1 MIVQIILLKL
11 GGDNISCNK
20 IDNIFL
26 SKKYNCYKEV
36 IMKIGIILENEYT
49 SDSRIRKEAEFLAA
63 NGFKVNVLA
72 FRI

>member
-1 MIVQIILLKL
+1 
-11 GGDNISCNK
+11 
-20 IDNIFL
+20 
-26 SKKYNCYKEV
+26 
-36 IMKIGIILENEYT
+36 MKIGIILENEYT